1 MEILKSRRLLKDL
14 FQVLKDH
21 SYPVYH
27 IQQNY
32 LSYLKE
38 VENPYDNKK
47 VKTSHDLQTICRGPL
62 TERLQN

>member
-1 MEILKSRRLLKDL
+1 MEILKTRRLLKDL

-21 SYPVYH
+21 SYSNYH

-32 LSYLKE
+32 LSHLEE
-38 VENPYDNKK
+38 VENPYDNNRLKQIM
-47 VKTSHDLQTICRGPL
+47 TSKPQRSL